1 MSDEKFIEL
10 VCCFR
15 VEGAVRHPDQ
25 LHADGLHPV
34 RQLDLHLLLQEVN
47 TRLQTFTSHCDEADS
62 VTDREYESVGLTVQE
77 ETDEGEEEDQVHHP
91 GQHGRAGA
99 GGAPTQIQ

>member
-34 RQLDLHLLLQEVN
+34 RQLDLHLLLQGVN
-47 TRLQTFTSHCDEADS
+47 TRLQTFTSHGDEADS
-62 VTDREYESVGLTVQE
+62 VTERESVGLSVQE